1 MGFFSKLKFCQRCHK
16 SGFSVEIGSD
26 GYCDN
31 CRAIVAEESARR
43 AAEARRSIAEES
55 QRRAA
60 EAAERRRKEEEQKA
74 TERRYRLINQAIIS
88 GSQRRSQA
96 PKFKDGCVLTYY
108 YHRIRGVTIDRN
120 AIEQM
125 ALDEDYS
132 VTLADHNGEI
142 VGMKYGVPVIR
153 IEEKQEM
160 CRDWI
165 RRGDPIFCEIVNLMR
180 GSERLM
186 LGFYRD
192 EETRLAGES
201 YTVCKLTSCRSE
213 EKQINIA
220 CLEDGERLYLE
231 DDGSGRFCVT
241 AFPFYDIGVLPA
253 KYTKY
258 DKSDF
263 DSVFYD
269 HGEDNGNDVIIPFV
283 RVYMK

>member
-16 SGFSVEIGSD
+16 SGFSVEIGKD
-26 GYCDN
+26 GYCDE
-31 CRAIVAEESARR
+31 CRTIVAEESARR
-43 AAEARRSIAEES
+43 AAEARRSIAE
-55 QRRAA
+55 A
-60 EAAERRRKEEEQKA
+60 EARKRMDAERKA
-74 TERRYRLINQAIIS
+74 TERRYQLINQAIIS

-108 YHRIRGVTIDRN
+108 YHRVRGVAIDRA

-125 ALDEDYS
+125 ALDADYA
-132 VTLADHNGEI
+132 VMLADHDGEI
-142 VGMKYGVPVIR
+142 VGMKYGAPVIR

-165 RRGDPIFCEIVNLMR
+165 RRGDPIFCEIANLTS

-192 EETRLAGES
+192 EESRLAGKT

-213 EKQINIA
+213 EKQVNIA
-220 CLEDGERLYLE
+220 CLEEGERLYLE
-231 DDGSGRFCVT
+231 DDGSGKFCVT
-241 AFPFYDIGVLPA
+241 AFPFYDIGSLPA
-253 KYTKY
+253 KYAKY

-263 DSVFYD
+263 DSVIYD